1 MTASCQ
7 GGLKERSMR
16 KLARVQQIMGTIT
29 GQPGIRREVKET
41 SKMQK
46 HRSIKKLVE
55 GEQDA

>member
-1 MTASCQ
+1 MP
-7 GGLKERSMR
+7 GRFKGKVNE
-16 KLARVQQIMGTIT
+16 KARVQQIMGTIT

-55 GEQDA
+55 GEQVA

>member
-1 MTASCQ
+1 
-7 GGLKERSMR
+7 MR